1 MIKVTATMKSH
12 ATQAALLRALPDW
25 THPVNADPRPYS
37 PVCVVRFEITDY
49 WRDFIPVYDIIRGV
63 VAECEDIKLVM
74 TSVVSPQI
82 IPPGT
87 KKLVM
92 HF

>member
-1 MIKVTATMKSH
+1 MIEVTATMKSH

-25 THPVNADPRPYS
+25 THPVHAGRPYS
-37 PVCVVRFEITDY
+37 PVCVVRFEIVDY
-49 WRDFIPVYDIIRGV
+49 WRDFVPVYDIIRGV
-63 VAECEDIKLVM
+63 VAEYEDIKLVM
-74 TSVVSPQI
+74 TTVVSPSP

-92 HF
+92 YF

>member
-1 MIKVTATMKSH
+1 MIKVTATMKSY

-25 THPVNADPRPYS
+25 TRATADSRPS
-37 PVCVVRFEITDY
+37 PVRVVRFDITDY
-49 WRDFIPVYDIIRGV
+49 WRDFVPVYDVIRGV
-63 VAECEDIKLVM
+63 VAEYEDIKLVM

-87 KKLVM
+87 KKLIM
-92 HF
+92 YF